1 VAQFE
6 PGYRPAAAPPPAPP
20 CGQPFHEPEPTAVF
34 RVLAC
39 SAQLRHPSA
48 AAIGDLYPDS
58 AGAGRHRDRDRLPG
72 NTRAA
77 VPEAIGEKLAREQDS
92 IILAGVP
99 RAEDRAHETADNP
112 SPLHQPGNLHALANR
127 RPRHQRTAFPPARE
141 DPQGPNGRAGKST
154 LTSAAIVKP
163 NAHHWRLPQKGSPA
177 HLSRYSS
184 ENRASQAGDG
194 IPSWN
199 SAGRRIPYYREKCLT
214 MPFHFTLP
222 IAYTATSNAG

>member
-1 VAQFE
+1 
-6 PGYRPAAAPPPAPP
+6 
-20 CGQPFHEPEPTAVF
+20 
-34 RVLAC
+34 
-39 SAQLRHPSA
+39 
-48 AAIGDLYPDS
+48 
-58 AGAGRHRDRDRLPG
+58 
-72 NTRAA
+72 
-77 VPEAIGEKLAREQDS
+77 
-92 IILAGVP
+92 VP

-184 ENRASQAGDG
+184 ENRASQAGRRRNPELELHG
-194 IPSWN
+194 
-199 SAGRRIPYYREKCLT
+199 SAHSLLPRE
-214 MPFHFTLP
+214 MFNHAIPFH
-222 IAYTATSNAG
+222 IADSIYCDIKCRIENEKRRTKWRRG